1 MKILKLAR
9 TGDDEDDC
17 TTSAGFM
24 EKIISIERRSK
35 SLPKGSAAREQAV
48 QNVVEVM
55 LRGLKEFGE
64 NWASQWIK
72 PVSYNEALNS
82 SFAGRGC
89 FVWKDIDQIVKV
101 ANQLHEYRKVLPV
114 LFGSGAWNGDGSAS
128 KGNRSSGAEKQGAQ
142 PTPLAL
148 LAISVTLGSPG
159 CLKYPFECPARGL
172 ASP

>member
-1 MKILKLAR
+1 MDLWVNNSQMDSSLRYDQYETLLSVKKLVVKSMKILKLAR

-24 EKIISIERRSK
+24 EKIISIEKRSK
-35 SLPKGSAAREQAV
+35 SLPKGSTAREQAV

-82 SFAGRGC
+82 NFAGRGC
-89 FVWKDIDQIVKV
+89 FVWKDIDEIVKV

-114 LFGSGAWNGDGSAS
+114 LFGSGAWNGDGS
-128 KGNRSSGAEKQGAQ
+128 ECKQRQ
-142 PTPLAL
+142 QEQW
-148 LAISVTLGSPG
+148 S
-159 CLKYPFECPARGL
+159 
-172 ASP
+172 